1 MGKFQFVNTVIKQYS
16 QYKGISEQDTI
27 DLFNKYRIFNYLWE
41 YSDWLQKDS
50 QLFWKI
56 DIKIN
61 YEKEELA
68 NFDVDF
74 YSTVGTQDNNK

>member
-1 MGKFQFVNTVIKQYS
+1 M
-16 QYKGISEQDTI
+16 
-27 DLFNKYRIFNYLWE
+27 WE